1 MWSIFKPQLI
11 ESFGYPVEEHQVVTE
26 DGYILTL
33 HRIPAQ
39 TIPGVK
45 RPPPV
50 FLGHCLVGS
59 SAIWVFGPPDNS
71 LAFMLSD
78 AGKNRKKNPAHFAFI
93 FASFTPIGY
102 DVWMINIR
110 GNSYSKNHQWLD
122 VCPTC
127 SEFWAFGF
135 DESAR
140 YDYPATIGKI
150 V

>member
-1 MWSIFKPQLI
+1 MTRQTNVHNFTPQ
-11 ESFGYPVEEHQVVTE
+11 ST
-26 DGYILTL
+26 
-33 HRIPAQ
+33 
-39 TIPGVK
+39 K
-45 RPPPV
+45 
-50 FLGHCLVGS
+50 
-59 SAIWVFGPPDNS
+59 
-71 LAFMLSD
+71 
-78 AGKNRKKNPAHFAFI
+78 
-93 FASFTPIGY
+93 ASFTPIGY

-150 V
+150 F